1 MQTFGSRLK
10 KKEDGFISAEG
21 SATQIGTLTYSV
33 GYTAESKEE
42 TQGRECGKRAQQTAR
57 KDCSDDNYGNGSI
70 FMFENIFILK
80 VLAYL
85 NFFLKISNLQM
96 YQEN

>member
-1 MQTFGSRLK
+1 MEVDKK
-10 KKEDGFISAEG
+10 KKEDGFISAEAVPLRLVPNLRALG
-21 SATQIGTLTYSV
+21 TQLKSKRKH
-33 GYTAESKEE
+33 KEE
-42 TQGRECGKRAQQTAR
+42 SAGRAQQIAR

-85 NFFLKISNLQM
+85 NFFFNFQPQM